1 LTEWSAREAPILP
14 HRRGL

>member
-14 HRRGL
+14 HRHGL